1 MTLRE
6 LEYLIALANHRHFGR
21 AAEECQVAQP
31 TLSTQIRKLEE
42 DLGAPLI
49 ERTSRS
55 LMLTSF
61 GQDTVE
67 RARRIMTEVEE
78 MKAAARRSRNPE
90 AGTLRLGIFPTLA
103 PYFLPHA
110 VPRIRETFPGLEMLL
125 IEEKSDG
132 LLSRL
137 HNGNLDAAILA
148 LPVGDDRLTTELL
161 FSERF
166 LLAVPASHS
175 LAERKEL
182 ALADLN
188 GYNLMLLEE
197 GHCLRDQALDVCRLA
212 GASRAYI
219 VSRNQP
225 GDASPDGWGQG
236 RDDVAA
242 GARHASLSF
251 QQHQASE
258 FHGFTAKSPD
268 RHLLAEG
275 LGDASLPAGDRRVAA
290 WRLQSVAGSPADAC
304 ARLGVSTREVLHF
317 HSHSTDDENGRS

>member
-1 MTLRE
+1 VTLRE

-21 AAEECQVAQP
+21 AAKECQVAQP
-31 TLSTQIRKLEE
+31 KLSTQIRKLEE

-67 RARRIMTEVEE
+67 R
-78 MKAAARRSRNPE
+78 ARRSRNPE

-137 HNGNLDAAILA
+137 HGGNLDAAI

-197 GHCLRDQALDVCRLA
+197 AIACGIRHWTSA
-212 GASRAYI
+212 GSRVRASVHRFA
-219 VSRNQP
+219 QP
-225 GDASPDGWGQG
+225 
-236 RDDVAA
+236 
-242 GARHASLSF
+242 
-251 QQHQASE
+251 
-258 FHGFTAKSPD
+258 
-268 RHLLAEG
+268 
-275 LGDASLPAGDRRVAA
+275 A
-290 WRLQSVAGSPADAC
+290 WRRF
-304 ARLGVSTREVLHF
+304 ARWLGP
-317 HSHSTDDENGRS
+317 RSG

>member
-1 MTLRE
+1 VTLRE

-212 GASRAYI
+212 GASERTSFRATSLETLRQM
-219 VSRNQP
+219 VGAEVGMTLLPELATRH
-225 GDASPDGWGQG
+225 SPSSNI
-236 RDDVAA
+236 RL
-242 GARHASLSF
+242 LSF
-251 QQHQASE
+251 
-258 FHGFTAKSPD
+258 TDSPPSRQIGICWRKGSAM
-268 RHLLAEG
+268 RHFLPEIGVLLRGVSKALLAPPPT
-275 LGDASLPAGDRRVAA
+275 PALD
-290 WRLQSVAGSPADAC
+290 
-304 ARLGVSTREVLHF
+304 
-317 HSHSTDDENGRS
+317 